1 MSGLVTEAKKG
12 LIRGFCLK
20 IERLKKFMDVRNL
33 PCFIYKMREIL
44 DAILEGGEYIFVC
57 VVSLPHKSE
66 DLNHEPDNSETLKRL
81 LEQLDLLPSS

>member
-1 MSGLVTEAKKG
+1 MNKTKLVLLLFTMSGLVTEAKKG

-44 DAILEGGEYIFVC
+44 DAILEGENIFLFALLAC
-57 VVSLPHKSE
+57 LIKAKSSVMSRTITK
-66 DLNHEPDNSETLKRL
+66 L
-81 LEQLDLLPSS
+81 